1 MSTTTRRGA
10 LRGASIAGLFSVP
23 AVALAAQSSKSN
35 PDEELIRVCHRFA
48 ESQLEDWYRYV
59 VEVDTDEDDAPV
71 PWDAYHRIVGT
82 QATTPAGWHAKALA
96 FTAWSRD
103 SYDDHEDDRDTHTT
117 FLAALLRDMV
127 APARNAIVAR
137 CTAKY
142 GPLPTQYTAEGIWIG
157 YSAEERAAIDAENA
171 AKDAAREAER
181 EAKHKAT
188 MAEMLRSH
196 TVETMTRE
204 ELEAAL
210 PGYLKM
216 RDIADGLYKEALER
230 LAGDLA

>member
-10 LRGASIAGLFSVP
+10 LRGASIAGLLSIP
-23 AVALAAQSSKSN
+23 TIALAAQSSKSN

-48 ESQLEDWYRYV
+48 EIQLEDWYRYV
-59 VEVDTDEDDAPV
+59 VEVDTDEDDLPV
-71 PWDAYHRIVGT
+71 PWDDYHRIVGT

-96 FTAWSRD
+96 FTAWSRE

-142 GPLPTQYTAEGIWIG
+142 GPLPPQYTAEGIWIG
-157 YSAEERAAIDAENA
+157 YSTEERAAIDVENA
-171 AKDAAREAER
+171 AKAAAREAER
-181 EAKHKAT
+181 EAAHKAT
-188 MAEMLRSH
+188 MAEMVRSH

-230 LAGDLA
+230 LAG

>member
-10 LRGASIAGLFSVP
+10 LRGASIAGLLSIP
-23 AVALAAQSSKSN
+23 TIALAAQSSKSN

-48 ESQLEDWYRYV
+48 ESQLEDWCRYV

-71 PWDAYHRIVGT
+71 PWDDYHRIVGT
-82 QATTPAGWHAKALA
+82 QATTPVGWHAKALA
-96 FTAWSRD
+96 FTAWSRE
-103 SYDDHEDDRDTHTT
+103 SYDDHQDDRDSHTT

-127 APARNAIVAR
+127 APARNAIIAG

-157 YSAEERAAIDAENA
+157 YSVEERAEIDAENA
-171 AKDAAREAER
+171 AGVAAREAER

-188 MAEMLRSH
+188 MTEMMRSH

-204 ELEAAL
+204 ELAAAL

-216 RDIADGLYKEALER
+216 RDIADSLHKDALER
-230 LAGDLA
+230 LAGMAA

>member
-10 LRGASIAGLFSVP
+10 LRGASIAGLLSIP
-23 AVALAAQSSKSN
+23 TIALADQSSKSN

-59 VEVDTDEDDAPV
+59 VEVDTDEDDVPV
-71 PWDAYHRIVGT
+71 PWDDYHRIVGT

-96 FTAWSRD
+96 FTAWSRE
-103 SYDDHEDDRDTHTT
+103 SYDDHQDDRDSHTT

-127 APARNAIVAR
+127 GPARNAIVAR

-142 GPLPTQYTAEGIWIG
+142 GPLPPQYTAEGIWIG
-157 YSAEERAAIDAENA
+157 YRAEERAAIDAKNA
-171 AKDAAREAER
+171 ARVAAREAAR
-181 EAKHKAT
+181 A
-188 MAEMLRSH
+188 AETAELVRST
-196 TVETMTRE
+196 TVETMNRE

-216 RDIADGLYKEALER
+216 RNMADGLYKEALER
-230 LAGDLA
+230 LAGGVA